1 MKTYRVNN
9 QDFRIDTLHKRGGK
23 EVYMVSVF
31 LNESGTLTQ
40 NLFPGK
46 VFPEFE
52 EAREAAMNEL
62 DLWLPFS

>member
-1 MKTYRVNN
+1 MKRYTVNN

-46 VFPEFE
+46 VFPD
-52 EAREAAMNEL
+52 REAARVAAMDEL
-62 DLWLPFS
+62 DLWLPFN